1 MTTVCTADN
10 RAHCVPRFTARR
22 LAAVIVATLAAC
34 RDAAPPPCPDLARD
48 LRAIDDAPP
57 GRDQIERVDA
67 ALAAARAGCADPRR
81 TVDEA
86 RISHQLA
93 RARLSDQTPAVAISE
108 LASFGHVAIAI
119 RRAELLDRA
128 GSAAAARAALSPAL
142 ALDAQAHAQH
152 QLLSLSIAI
161 RDRRHAD
168 VAILIASAPITDRS
182 RLAHRAAADAAPA
195 ELATLALAGGAE
207 LASAVADR
215 IEQARGPAA
224 ARDAREHAVALEPD
238 VAETW
243 DALARARIA
252 DGAIDDALAAWD
264 RAASIAPAQPSY
276 RTTPIQALV
285 IAGLPD
291 RARARAASLARA
303 ARDAANVELLV
314 TASAGAAAAS
324 DRALA
329 VALARDARR
338 LRPTD
343 GRLAFLLAQ
352 RHAEAGTTGE
362 AAAIY
367 VELLACGA
375 HGRPWHRHEVAAR
388 LAALERTAMLAAL
401 EAPRTCEVVEPADL
415 ASYVDKLRAPVP

>member
-10 RAHCVPRFTARR
+10 RAHCVPQFSAGR
-22 LAAVIVATLAAC
+22 LALVIAAALGAC
-34 RDAAPPPCPDLARD
+34 RDAAPPPCPELARD

-67 ALAAARAGCADPRR
+67 ALAAARGGCAEPRN

-93 RARLSDQTPAVAISE
+93 RARLSDQTPSVALSE

-128 GSAAAARAALSPAL
+128 GSPADARAALSFAL
-142 ALDAQAHAQH
+142 ALDAQARAQH

-168 VAILIASAPITDRS
+168 VATVIASAPITDRS
-182 RLAHRAAADAAPA
+182 RLAHRAAADAATA
-195 ELATLALAGGAE
+195 DLAALALAGGAE
-207 LASAVADR
+207 LATAVADR
-215 IEQARGPAA
+215 IEESRGPAA
-224 ARDAREHAVALEPD
+224 ARDAREHAVAREPD
-238 VAETW
+238 VAEMW
-243 DALARARIA
+243 DAVARARIA
-252 DGAIDDALAAWD
+252 SGAIDDALAAWD

-291 RARARAASLARA
+291 RARARAAALARA
-303 ARDAANVELLV
+303 ARDAENVELLV
-314 TASAGAAAAS
+314 TAAAGAAAAS
-324 DRALA
+324 DRPLA
-329 VALARDARR
+329 VALVRDARR

-352 RHAEAGTTGE
+352 RLAEAGSAAG
-362 AAAIY
+362 AAAGY

-388 LAALERTAMLAAL
+388 LAALDRTAMLAAL
-401 EAPRTCEVVEPADL
+401 DAPRACDVVEPADL
-415 ASYVDKLRAPVP
+415 ASYVDKLRTPTR